1 MRGKEKKCKNKFVD
15 LPVTRTGRQQ
25 DKREVRHLASTRTGS
40 RIKVMTR

>member
-1 MRGKEKKCKNKFVD
+1 MRGKEKKYKNQFVD
-15 LPVTRTGRQQ
+15 LPVTPTGRQQ